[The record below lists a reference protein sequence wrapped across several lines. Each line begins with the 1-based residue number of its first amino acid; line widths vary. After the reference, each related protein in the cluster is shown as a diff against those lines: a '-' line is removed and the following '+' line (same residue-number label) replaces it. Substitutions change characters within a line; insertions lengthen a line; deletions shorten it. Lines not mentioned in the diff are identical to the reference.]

1 MEFSEAQKEALSC
14 TRCALWHSRSQVI
27 FGEGPLNASLFIVGE
42 SPGFNEDSEGR
53 TFRGAS
59 GLLLERLLD
68 SIGLSR
74 EKVYTTTLVKC
85 LPPGSPPRHPKPAE
99 LSSCRG
105 YLMSQ
110 LSAVDP
116 KIVLALGE
124 TASRLLTGKKDPL
137 RKLRGRMVPLDG
149 RYVLPTFSLR
159 DALYVPADRALLIS
173 DFSRLPDLL
182 DSERPAT
189 YGTHNVISAPDATR
203 EPVQPGLF

>member
-1 MEFSEAQKEALSC
+1 MEFSTAQKEALSC
-14 TRCALWHSRSQVI
+14 TRCALQHSRTQVV
-27 FGEGPLNASLFIVGE
+27 FGEGPLNAGLFIVGE
-42 SPGFNEDSEGR
+42 SPGSNEDSEGK

-59 GLLLERLLD
+59 GILLERLLN

-85 LPPGSPPRHPKPAE
+85 MPPGSPPRGPKPAE
-99 LSSCRG
+99 LGSCRE

-116 KIVLALGE
+116 KVVLAMGE
-124 TASRLLTGKKDPL
+124 MAGRLLTGKKEPL
-137 RKLRGRMVPLDG
+137 RKVRGRAIPLDG
-149 RYVLPTFSLR
+149 RYVVPTFSLR

-173 DFSRLPDLL
+173 DFARLPEFL

-189 YGTHNVISAPDATR
+189 YGTHNVISAPDAGR